1 MLTMPLLSCPHDL
14 SMKNE
19 DRRNDD
25 WDGDGHDEF
34 DGDGD
39 YGGGN
44 DWDGACHTCP
54 DSLHPAHIPH
64 DLSSRVKV
72 GKKREG
78 LARGGRVIKCKGHQ
92 METFIL
98 ESKWACL
105 GISNL
110 SFRLPLSFSPLNW
123 AFCFKSHCS
132 IWPDLT
138 THIGQQAVSCIRK
151 AFLSLYMFTSG
162 KKIGPLFTQHD
173 CIGKS
178 GPWTK
183 HPVLLKKGIR
193 WKWKLF
199 SWL

>member
-1 MLTMPLLSCPHDL
+1 MDGNERYGFWLVHIGRRHMLTMPLLSCPHDL

-25 WDGDGHDEF
+25 WDGDGHDEY
-34 DGDGD
+34 DRDGD

-44 DWDGACHTCP
+44 DWAGACHTCP

-78 LARGGRVIKCKGHQ
+78 LARGGRVIKCEVHQ
-92 METFIL
+92 LETFIL
-98 ESKWACL
+98 DSKWTCL

-123 AFCFKSHCS
+123 AFCFKRHCS

-138 THIGQQAVSCIRK
+138 TRMAGSASSVLYSESVSFVVYVYFR
-151 AFLSLYMFTSG
+151 
-162 KKIGPLFTQHD
+162 
-173 CIGKS
+173 
-178 GPWTK
+178 
-183 HPVLLKKGIR
+183 
-193 WKWKLF
+193 
-199 SWL
+199 

>member
-1 MLTMPLLSCPHDL
+1 MLAMPLLSCPHDL

-19 DRRNDD
+19 DRRNEN
-25 WDGDGHDEF
+25 WDGDGHDEY
-34 DGDGD
+34 DRDGD

-78 LARGGRVIKCKGHQ
+78 LARGGRVIKCEVHQ
-92 METFIL
+92 LETFTL
-98 ESKWACL
+98 DSKWTCL

-138 THIGQQAVSCIRK
+138 TRRVSKQCPLFGKRFFRCIC
-151 AFLSLYMFTSG
+151 LLQV

-173 CIGKS
+173 CTGKS

-183 HPVLLKKGIR
+183 HPVLL
-193 WKWKLF
+193 
-199 SWL
+199 